1 MVILLFL
8 STAWESVDAHHAFQ
22 ANTELY
28 SKLLAAFGPV
38 RAPDSLPSLYHVDF
52 KPIAVPRDHFA
63 RPVTEIV
70 VHTLKEG
77 KTAEEIE
84 GLMLQERMIARFA
97 GDVSGVWFVF
107 RGDRLIDVLQ
117 ILLGLDYLHKQ
128 GIAHRDVR
136 SDNLLINNSGVV
148 RISESQSCVLLVV
161 LLTFG

>member
-1 MVILLFL
+1 MLTFL
-8 STAWESVDAHHAFQ
+8 SAAWESVDAHHAFQ

-52 KPIAVPRDHFA
+52 KPIAIPRDHFA

-84 GLMLQERMIARFA
+84 GLMLQDKVTLGGKQTVFGRKVEAQNEWVLAKGWNTVEVSMFA
-97 GDVSGVWFVF
+97 SQVGV
-107 RGDRLIDVLQ
+107 G
-117 ILLGLDYLHKQ
+117 Y
-128 GIAHRDVR
+128 
-136 SDNLLINNSGVV
+136 
-148 RISESQSCVLLVV
+148 
-161 LLTFG
+161 